1 MQADPRC
8 VLTGTHFINGDAA
21 CCEGAIAAGARFAA
35 GYPITPS
42 TEIVERFAARAPQ
55 VGGLFI
61 QMEDELASSIA
72 RTVALG
78 GMAGAREAAHPGR
91 RSGHREIDDRVQA
104 RRRHHGRSILA
115 RRQARADRER
125 ADLVR

>member
-1 MQADPRC
+1 MHADPRC
-8 VLTGTHFINGDAA
+8 VLEGTHFINGDAA

-72 RTVALG
+72 LQGMVWAGQKSFTVTSG
-78 GMAGAREAAHPGR
+78 PGY
-91 RSGHREIDDRVQA
+91 S
-104 RRRHHGRSILA
+104 L
-115 RRQARADRER
+115 
-125 ADLVR
+125 